1 MRRFILRLLLVACAF
16 DFVLPLIPGFTFKG
30 DFLHAILVGVMFSVI
45 AWVVEFLAVTIST
58 MMTIS
63 TLGLALLLIIPLWIV
78 GFWLL
83 PAVILKLT
91 ADALPAYLSIK
102 GWLPAI
108 LGGFVMLIV
117 GGLTSD
123 GSKFRITRL

>member
-1 MRRFILRLLLVACAF
+1 MKRFILRLILVACAF
-16 DFVLPLIPGFTFKG
+16 NFILPLIPGFQFKG
-30 DFLHAILVGVMFSVI
+30 DFLQAIFVGVMFSVI

-58 MMTIS
+58 VMTIS
-63 TLGLALLLIIPLWIV
+63 TLGLALLLIVPLWII

-91 ADALPAYLSIK
+91 AEAIPEHLSIV

-108 LGGFVMLIV
+108 LGGLVMLIV
-117 GGLTSD
+117 GGITSD

>member
-1 MRRFILRLLLVACAF
+1 MKRFILRLLLVACAF
-16 DFVLPLIPGFTFKG
+16 NFVLPLIPGFQFKG
-30 DFLHAILVGVMFSVI
+30 DFWQAILVGVMFSVI

-58 MMTIS
+58 VMTIS

-91 ADALPAYLSIK
+91 ADALPAYLAIK
-102 GWLPAI
+102 GWMPAI
-108 LGGFVMLIV
+108 LGGLVMLLV